1 MLLLLYLAGVLISY
15 IMLLTFIYPIGEKIT
30 NKDVFIIGIT
40 SIFLNWLVIIFYFY
54 INIRNMFKNE
64 RKM

>member
-1 MLLLLYLAGVLISY
+1 MLLLLYLVGVLISY
-15 IMLLTFIYPIGEKIT
+15 IMLLAFIYPIGEKIT
-30 NKDVFIIGIT
+30 NKDVFIISIT